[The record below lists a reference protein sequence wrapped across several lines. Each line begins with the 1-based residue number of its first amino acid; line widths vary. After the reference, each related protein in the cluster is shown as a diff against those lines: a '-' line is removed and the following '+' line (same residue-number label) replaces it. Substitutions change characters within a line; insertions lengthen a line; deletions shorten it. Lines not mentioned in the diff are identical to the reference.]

1 MDKAAT
7 QKDIAEKLGVSQ
19 GMVARVLAN
28 DPTMRASE
36 ATRSRIFEAARAMGY
51 RPNLA
56 AVSMRRS
63 RFYQIGVVAALPF
76 IHPQAWHYV
85 EGINKGLIGRGYS
98 MSLIR
103 LMDIERGEALSSRA
117 FQGHTLDGII
127 GVINIPP
134 DLGPQIEEL
143 VPHSVWLNTDIW
155 LEERCIRRD
164 EQWAVRT
171 IIGKMVER
179 GYRRLIYLRRGEGG
193 HYSHDVRL
201 RAVREVSSVRGLE
214 TEEVVL
220 EPAETPRAV
229 GELLRSLDRA
239 TALLAV
245 DGYAA
250 QEIAH
255 AALHLGL
262 RPGIDFSMAA
272 LDDSLGDWRELSRV
286 AFPRVE
292 MGEAA
297 ADMIVR
303 LTEGVDKPMASLLFQ
318 GEWVEGSTLPVGT
331 PP

>member
-1 MDKAAT
+1 MGRATT

-36 ATRSRIFEAARAMGY
+36 ATRSRIIETARQMGY

-63 RFYQIGVVAALPF
+63 RFYQVGVVAALPF

-85 EGINKGLIGRGYS
+85 EGINKGLIDRGYT

-103 LMDIERGEALSSRA
+103 LMDIERGGALSSRS

-134 DLGPQIEEL
+134 DLAPHIEEL

-155 LEERCIRRD
+155 RDERCIRRD
-164 EQWAVRT
+164 EAWAVQT
-171 IIGKMVER
+171 IVDNLLNR
-179 GYRRLIYLRRGEGG
+179 RYRRLVYLRRGEGG
-193 HYSHDVRL
+193 HYSHEIRL
-201 RAVREVSSVRGLE
+201 RAVREVTSVRGIE

-220 EPAETPRAV
+220 EPAEAARV
-229 GELLRSLDRA
+229 LGEVLHSCGRA

-250 QEIAH
+250 QEVAH
-255 AALHLGL
+255 AALHLGR
-262 RPGIDFSMAA
+262 RPGIDFAVVA
-272 LDDSLGDWRELSRV
+272 LDDSSGDWRQLSRV
-286 AFPRVE
+286 AFPRIE

-303 LTEGVDKPMASLLFQ
+303 LTEGANECVGSLMFRGQ
-318 GEWVEGSTLPVGT
+318 WVEGSTLPFIA
-331 PP
+331 